1 MFVQIAVAMTAASL
15 VLYGSMMGLFMGALI
30 KRRARRP
37 AAVDRAPRVS
47 ILKPLA
53 GHDDDLEANLE
64 SFARLDY
71 PSFELL
77 LGIASLTD
85 PVYQVARHFVASHA
99 NQVGFSVRIVVTDPD
114 VAINPKVAQL
124 VGLERAATGDV
135 YVISDSNVRVRPDYL
150 WSLVAELADERVG
163 LVTSLFGGN
172 GERTLGAAL
181 ENLQLCAAVA
191 P

>member
-30 KRRARRP
+30 KRNARRP

-85 PVYQVARHFVASHA
+85 PVYQVARHFVATHA
-99 NQVGFSVRIVVTDPD
+99 HQVGFSVRIVVTRS
-114 VAINPKVAQL
+114 
-124 VGLERAATGDV
+124 GR
-135 YVISDSNVRVRPDYL
+135 RH
-150 WSLVAELADERVG
+150 
-163 LVTSLFGGN
+163 
-172 GERTLGAAL
+172 
-181 ENLQLCAAVA
+181 
-191 P
+191 